1 MRGSAA
7 DPAYLLQIIRY
18 CEFTKRAITK
28 IDADY
33 RKFIDEDDRLV
44 LDSCALYVGQI
55 GECANKLTAEFKT
68 KHSGIPW
75 RQIIDLRNR
84 IVHDYISVDTEILW
98 EIVLNDVPRL
108 GEQCRI
114 ILEEIAPTMAESLSA
129 IDRSII
135 EGSIQ

>member
-1 MRGSAA
+1 MRGPSS

-33 RKFIDEDDRLV
+33 GKFIDEDDRLA

-55 GECANKLTAEFKT
+55 GECANKLTPEFKT
-68 KHSGIPW
+68 DHSDIPW

-84 IVHDYISVDTEILW
+84 IVHDYMSVDTEILW
-98 EIVLNDVPRL
+98 EIMLNDVPRL
-108 GEQCRI
+108 GEQCRR
-114 ILEEIAPTMAESLSA
+114 ILEEIAPTVAESLSA
-129 IDRSII
+129 YLDNRR
-135 EGSIQ
+135 